1 MKALTMENNYEV
13 VVPIVVN
20 SDKFREAALHF
31 TKFGYYTAAPR
42 GTTEYKKYW
51 DRELYRCVHG
61 FTSDDGE
68 FISGYF
74 YFYLNYSRIIIT
86 KEEHIID
93 SKGKSRRRAA
103 RIESFPDFYD
113 YDWAYFNAI
122 EEAENEGKHM
132 VVLKKRGAG
141 YSYKG
146 ASMLNRNFYCIPKS
160 KSYAIASEMEFLT
173 KDGLLTKAWDMM
185 NFIDTHTAFGKKRQK
200 IDRATHKRASFVY
213 EDEDSGVKIE
223 AGWGS
228 EIIGIS
234 LKNDAQKARG
244 KRGKLILWE
253 EAGKFPNLKQAWQ
266 IARPSVEDGNIAFG
280 LMVAYG
286 TGGCVCAGTK
296 VWDKTGNLVNIED
309 LRKEDGILGYD
320 SITKNISHEH
330 ISWMQPPNKK
340 ACLKLKTNTGRELRC
355 SVDHP
360 ILCAIQDKITKG
372 KILNQDFVEAVDIKI
387 GNKIAVIDNVSLFG
401 NKSLWQPRLVGW
413 LIGDGSYAFNST
425 PRLSNCEV
433 EINDWIK
440 NNTDFKVSIS
450 RLTKDGKLYEETY
463 IKGITKN
470 LRELGI
476 FAQTKLNKR
485 LPIDTHKYCKS
496 SICELLGGLFDTDG
510 YVNLRFN
517 KKRNTPIAEIS
528 ISQASLELLEEIRLL
543 LQKLGIHG
551 RIRTRLP
558 RKNNPKDK
566 NKWYEFTIADKRSLL
581 NFIDNISL
589 YPKEKQRRLN
599 LIKEHYK
606 NIKASVDH
614 PGIRWEKIIE
624 IENIGLQNI
633 YNLTADNTNTYLANG
648 IITHNTV
655 GADYEGLKEL
665 FYEPNVYN
673 ALPFKNTWDESPG
686 DKPCGFFVPWYYNM
700 SGADE
705 NGVKFIDKDG
715 NSNLK
720 IGIRWSLKERDK
732 LMAASD
738 KNTIDIYIAERP
750 FTPEEATLQ
759 ISGNLFPKK
768 ELLRHLNDIR
778 TSKSLSSLKQVGELR
793 FNDKNELKWALN
805 PRLKDHTSY
814 RLDKGKDKSG
824 AIVIWEHPNEN
835 PPFGLYIG
843 GLDPYDHDS
852 STTDSLGSLII
863 YKRFQDFENYYDLPV
878 AEYTGR
884 PESAEEFYEN
894 CRKLAMY
901 YNATVLY
908 ENEKLGIFTYF
919 TQKHSDY
926 LLADQPDLI
935 KNIVSHSRV
944 SRGKGI
950 HMSKEIKAAGE
961 TMVRDWLNEEFA
973 PGRKNLTKIFSEP
986 LLEELISF
994 NLDGNFDRVI
1004 AFMLVMIYKQEL
1016 YNHTVK
1022 KREDTIKKEL
1032 FAKPLFKYDLDFEL

>member
-1 MKALTMENNYEV
+1 MENNYEV
-13 VVPIVVN
+13 VVDKVVN
-20 SDKFREAALHF
+20 SDKFREAAIHF

-51 DRELYRCVHG
+51 DRELKRCIHG

-74 YFYLNYSRIIIT
+74 YFYLNYSRIIVT
-86 KEEHIID
+86 KEEHITD
-93 SKGKSRRRAA
+93 VKGKNRRRAA

-122 EEAENEGKHM
+122 EEAENQGKHM

-146 ASMLNRNFYCIPKS
+146 SSMLNRNFYCIPRS

-185 NFIDTHTAFGKKRQK
+185 NFIDANTAFGKKRQK

-223 AGWGS
+223 GGWGS

-286 TGGCVCAGTK
+286 TGG
-296 VWDKTGNLVNIED
+296 
-309 LRKEDGILGYD
+309 
-320 SITKNISHEH
+320 
-330 ISWMQPPNKK
+330 
-340 ACLKLKTNTGRELRC
+340 
-355 SVDHP
+355 
-360 ILCAIQDKITKG
+360 
-372 KILNQDFVEAVDIKI
+372 
-387 GNKIAVIDNVSLFG
+387 
-401 NKSLWQPRLVGW
+401 
-413 LIGDGSYAFNST
+413 
-425 PRLSNCEV
+425 
-433 EINDWIK
+433 
-440 NNTDFKVSIS
+440 
-450 RLTKDGKLYEETY
+450 
-463 IKGITKN
+463 
-470 LRELGI
+470 
-476 FAQTKLNKR
+476 
-485 LPIDTHKYCKS
+485 
-496 SICELLGGLFDTDG
+496 
-510 YVNLRFN
+510 
-517 KKRNTPIAEIS
+517 
-528 ISQASLELLEEIRLL
+528 
-543 LQKLGIHG
+543 
-551 RIRTRLP
+551 
-558 RKNNPKDK
+558 
-566 NKWYEFTIADKRSLL
+566 
-581 NFIDNISL
+581 
-589 YPKEKQRRLN
+589 
-599 LIKEHYK
+599 
-606 NIKASVDH
+606 
-614 PGIRWEKIIE
+614 
-624 IENIGLQNI
+624 
-633 YNLTADNTNTYLANG
+633 
-648 IITHNTV
+648 TV
-655 GADYEGLKEL
+655 GSDYEGLKEL

-673 ALPFKNTWDESPG
+673 ALPFKNIWDESPG
-686 DKPCGFFVPWYYNM
+686 DKACGFFVPWFYNM
-700 SGADE
+700 SGADDQG
-705 NGVKFIDKDG
+705 NKFIDDQG

-720 IGIRWSLKERDK
+720 ISIKWSLKEREK

-793 FNDKNELKWALN
+793 FNDKNELKWTLN
-805 PRLKDHTSY
+805 PRLKDHTTY
-814 RLDKGKDKSG
+814 RLDKGKDKTG
-824 AIVIWEHPNEN
+824 AIVVWEHPAEN

-863 YKRFQDFENYYDLPV
+863 YKRYQDFESYYDLPV

-901 YNATVLY
+901 YNATILY
-908 ENEKLGIFTYF
+908 ENEKKGLFTYF
-919 TQKHSDY
+919 SQKHCEY

-935 KNIVSHSRV
+935 RDIVSHSKV
-944 SRGKGI
+944 LRGKGI
-950 HMSKEIKAAGE
+950 HMSKEIKQFGE
-961 TMVRDWLNEEFA
+961 TLSRDWLNEEFA

-994 NLDGNFDRVI
+994 NMEGNFDRAI
-1004 AFMLVMIYKQEL
+1004 AFFLIMLYKKEL

-1032 FAKPLFKYDLDFEL
+1032 FSKPLFKYDLDFEI